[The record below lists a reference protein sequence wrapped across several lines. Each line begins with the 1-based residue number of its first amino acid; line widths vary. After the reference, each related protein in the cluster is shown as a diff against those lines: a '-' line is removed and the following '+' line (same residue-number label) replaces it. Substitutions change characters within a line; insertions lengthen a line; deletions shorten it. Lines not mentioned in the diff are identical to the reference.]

1 MWIFIP
7 PRFITASGSHQAVY
21 RHFSIARC
29 SGWVAQV
36 LEQMEDNTLYRPLT
50 LYTGPKDRIPV
61 PTIDMR

>member
-1 MWIFIP
+1 MDFYSATDYYSIGITTRLYTAIF
-7 PRFITASGSHQAVY
+7 SN
-21 RHFSIARC
+21 ARC
-29 SGWVAQV
+29 CGWVAQV